1 MSKRTYHQDGSAPAR
16 GHVFVFGSN
25 LSGIHGAGA
34 ARAACLQ
41 YGAERGVAEGMT
53 GQSYALPT
61 VKKNIAGLLTLDEIK
76 AAVDRFISYADAHP
90 ELEFFVTRV
99 GCGLAGHQD
108 ADIAPMF
115 HGSPENCN
123 MPDTWAQYLE
133 ETS

>member
-1 MSKRTYHQDGSAPAR
+1 MSRIFHVDGASPQI
-16 GHVFVFGSN
+16 GQVFVFGSN

-41 YGAERGVAEGMT
+41 YGADWGVAEGIT

-61 VKKNIAGLLTLDEIK
+61 VQKKIAGPLSLEEIK
-76 AAVDRFISYADAHP
+76 AAVDRFIGYAQAHP

-99 GCGLAGHQD
+99 GCVRAGHQD

-115 HGSPENCN
+115 RGAPENCS

-133 ETS
+133 ETP

>member
-1 MSKRTYHQDGSAPAR
+1 MARHFHQDGGSPQS
-16 GHVFVFGSN
+16 GQVFVFGSN

-41 YGAERGVAEGMT
+41 YGAEWGVAEGMT

-61 VKKNIAGLLTLDEIK
+61 VKKKIAGPLTLDEIK
-76 AAVDRFISYADAHP
+76 AAVDRFIGYAQAHP

-99 GCGLAGHQD
+99 GCGLAGHHD
-108 ADIAPMF
+108 ENIAPMF
-115 HGSPENCN
+115 LGAPENCS

-133 ETS
+133 ETP